1 MKKSL
6 FYILIFLLLN
16 FLILYA
22 DEQKQDASSST
33 SSSASQEV
41 VVKGQLKIK
50 IEAEKPEITIKTN
63 SNDVAEAVV
72 KTEEEFLGLSPAD
85 IKDIK
90 LGLPAIINETR
101 PEYHAY
107 LNNIETQPIFKVIPK
122 VPAGIEMEK
131 WTFKVTD
138 PTGASVMI
146 QKGSGNLPSKF
157 EWDGFDNNGNM
168 MKLNAPYLYLLS
180 YMDKA
185 GNPGSV
191 RKKEPKIVQVIK
203 YYKDTKLFIEASNSI
218 LFEKQRK
225 DRFSDKGMEVIT
237 EIEDYIKMSNKF
249 PVEIRVYSEDV
260 DLAKEQADSLIRI
273 FENSLKISKDKFDI
287 KTYKDMDAPRNY
299 RIIFIIN
306 S

>member
-1 MKKSL
+1 MKK
-6 FYILIFLLLN
+6 N
-16 FLILYA
+16 FIYVLILLFVFSVFLYA
-22 DEQKQDASSST
+22 EEQQKQDSSDASK
-33 SSSASQEV
+33 EV

-50 IEAEKPEITIKTN
+50 IEAEKPEISIKTN
-63 SNDVAEAVV
+63 SNEVAEAVI
-72 KTEEEFLGLSPAD
+72 KTEDEFLGLSPAD

-90 LGLPAIINETR
+90 FGLPVAINETR
-101 PEYHAY
+101 PEYHAH

-138 PTGASVMI
+138 PTGSSVMT

-191 RKKEPKIVQVIK
+191 RKKEPKIIQVIK
-203 YYKDTKLFIEASNSI
+203 YYKDAKLFIEASNSV
-218 LFEKQRK
+218 LFDKQRK
-225 DRFSDKGMEVIT
+225 DRFTDKGKEIIT
-237 EIEDYIKMSNKF
+237 EIEDYIKMSNRF

-260 DLAKEQADSLIRI
+260 DLAKEQADSLLRI
-273 FENSLKISKDKFDI
+273 FENSLKISKDKFEI

-299 RIIFIIN
+299 RIVFIIN

>member
-33 SSSASQEV
+33 SSGASQEV

-63 SNDVAEAVV
+63 SNEVAEAVV
-72 KTEEEFLGLSPAD
+72 KTEEEFLGLSPVD

-90 LGLPAIINETR
+90 LGLPTVINETR
-101 PEYHAY
+101 PEYHAD

-225 DRFSDKGMEVIT
+225 DRFSDKGREVIT

>member
-1 MKKSL
+1 MKKLFILQIISL
-6 FYILIFLLLN
+6 LLIFSI
-16 FLILYA
+16 FLIA
-22 DEQKQDASSST
+22 EDKQQT
-33 SSSASQEV
+33 SSSGATQEV

-50 IEAEKPEITIKTN
+50 IEAEKPELVIKTN
-63 SNDVAEAVV
+63 SNDVAEAVI
-72 KTEEEFLGLSPAD
+72 KTEEEILGLSPYD
-85 IKDIK
+85 IKDIR

-107 LNNIETQPIFKVIPK
+107 LNNIETQPIFKIVPK
-122 VPAGIEMEK
+122 VPAGIEIEK

-138 PTGASVMI
+138 PTGASVMTL
-146 QKGSGNLPSKF
+146 KGSGNLPSKF

-203 YYKDTKLFIEASNSI
+203 YFKDGKFYIEASNFI

-225 DRFSDKGMEVIT
+225 DRLTDKGKEIIT
-237 EIEDYIKMSNKF
+237 EIEDYIKMSNRF
-249 PVEIRVYSEDV
+249 PVEIKVYSEDI
-260 DLAKEQADSLIRI
+260 DLAKEQADSLLRI
-273 FENSLKISKDKFDI
+273 FENSLKIPKDNFDI
-287 KTYKDMDAPRNY
+287 KTYKDTDAPRNY
-299 RIIFIIN
+299 RIVFIIN